1 MTKNEKKK
9 FESITKKINKIMC
22 EKKIRKRDII
32 ILGLVL
38 FLVLFFMNF
47 RFYEL
52 IYRRIKAIEIR
63 ALIMN
68 QEEFANEADYKL
80 KENWMYEN
88 DYKLKENERYEKND

>member
-1 MTKNEKKK
+1 MKKNEKKK

-38 FLVLFFMNF
+38 FLVLIFMNF
-47 RFYEL
+47 RFYES

-80 KENWMYEN
+80 KENWR
-88 DYKLKENERYEKND
+88 YKKND

>member
-1 MTKNEKKK
+1 MKKNEKKK

-32 ILGLVL
+32 ILGLVS
-38 FLVLFFMNF
+38 FLVLIFMNI
-47 RFYEL
+47 RFYEV

-80 KENWMYEN
+80 KENWR
-88 DYKLKENERYEKND
+88 DEKND

>member
-22 EKKIRKRDII
+22 EKKIRKRDTI

-38 FLVLFFMNF
+38 LLVLIFMNF
-47 RFYEL
+47 RFYES

-80 KENWMYEN
+80 KENW
-88 DYKLKENERYEKND
+88 RYEKK

>member
-22 EKKIRKRDII
+22 GKKIRKRDTI

-38 FLVLFFMNF
+38 LLVLIFMNF
-47 RFYEL
+47 RFYES

-80 KENWMYEN
+80 KENW
-88 DYKLKENERYEKND
+88 RYEKND

>member
-1 MTKNEKKK
+1 MKKNEKKE
-9 FESITKKINKIMC
+9 FESIIKKINKIMC

-32 ILGLVL
+32 ILGLVS
-38 FLVLFFMNF
+38 FLVLIFMNF
-47 RFYEL
+47 RFYES

-80 KENWMYEN
+80 KENW
-88 DYKLKENERYEKND
+88 RYEKND

>member
-1 MTKNEKKK
+1 MKKNEKKK

-22 EKKIRKRDII
+22 EKKIRRTDII

-38 FLVLFFMNF
+38 LLVLIFMNF
-47 RFYEL
+47 RFYES

-80 KENWMYEN
+80 KENWR
-88 DYKLKENERYEKND
+88 YKKND